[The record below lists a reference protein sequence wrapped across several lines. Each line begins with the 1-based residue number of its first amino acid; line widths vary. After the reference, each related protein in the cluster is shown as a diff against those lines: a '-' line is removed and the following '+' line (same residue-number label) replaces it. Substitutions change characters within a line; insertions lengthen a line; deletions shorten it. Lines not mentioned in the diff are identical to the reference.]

1 MSIIDDNKTNI
12 LDQISSYSQSNTE
25 NLIYKLKDEYQSQL
39 KLNKILKE
47 EEHEENIHKIKNFI
61 EINSGEIDNQLQS
74 LRNITNQIKIIVEE
88 NNSLRKIGNKYNE
101 VLDSPDCVEF
111 ADKLREIKK
120 IKDNINNF
128 LDSSGIWKIN

>member
-25 NLIYKLKDEYQSQL
+25 NLIYKLKDEYHSQL

-47 EEHEENIHKIKNFI
+47 EEHAENIEKIKNFI
-61 EINSGEIDNQLQS
+61 EINSGEIDNQLQN
-74 LRNITNQIKIIVEE
+74 LKDITNQIKIIVEE

-101 VLDSPDCVEF
+101 VLDSPDCVEV

-120 IKDNINNF
+120 IKDDINSF

>member
-25 NLIYKLKDEYQSQL
+25 NLIYKLKDEYHSQL

-101 VLDSPDCVEF
+101 VLESPDCVEV